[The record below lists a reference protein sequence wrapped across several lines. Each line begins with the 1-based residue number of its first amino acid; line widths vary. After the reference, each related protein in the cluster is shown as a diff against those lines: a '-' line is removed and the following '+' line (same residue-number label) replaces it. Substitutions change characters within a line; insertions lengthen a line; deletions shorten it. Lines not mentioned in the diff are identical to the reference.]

1 MMPGPQEGGRWDAGM
16 IADYAV
22 VGAGSAGCV
31 IAARLAE
38 AGSSVILIETP
49 GCPTASPSSAR
60 SPGTA

>member
-1 MMPGPQEGGRWDAGM
+1 M

-38 AGSSVILIETP
+38 AGSSVILIEDAGLPHGVAFLRALARDRLTP
-49 GCPTASPSSAR
+49 LTD
-60 SPGTA
+60 